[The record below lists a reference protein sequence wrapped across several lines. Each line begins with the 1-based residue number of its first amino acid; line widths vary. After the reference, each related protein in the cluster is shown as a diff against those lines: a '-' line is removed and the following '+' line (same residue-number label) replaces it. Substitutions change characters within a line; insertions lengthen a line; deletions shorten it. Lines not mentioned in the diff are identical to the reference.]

1 MPRRRRTPLT
11 LHPRG
16 SFHFT
21 ERTVSVDVSKVYN
34 PTGRHIV
41 TTILHVGRS
50 RGALEFPKSDAP
62 AIEVDAA
69 TVLGLVDMVNQWRKT
84 ARGLSPEERE
94 PVKIDAGVLSFLRTT
109 ARRAPGPALP
119 LAGRPRRA
127 WETGGAHPLEWLWI
141 DTSTGDAVVETRT
154 PVLDA
159 RGDVASYSS
168 SARSVSAKEALVW
181 LREEGEWS
189 FPHVLCEVAG
199 MDVSEIMH
207 GPLPPF
213 ALSGEPRPKR
223 RPRKS

>member
-41 TTILHVGRS
+41 LTILHVGRS

-62 AIEVDAA
+62 SVEVDAA
-69 TVLGLVDMVNQWRKT
+69 TVLGLIDMVNQWRKT
-84 ARGLSPEERE
+84 ARGLSPDERE
-94 PVKIDAGVLSFLRTT
+94 PVKINAGVLSLLRTT

-119 LAGRPRRA
+119 LEGRPRRC
-127 WETGGAHPLEWLWI
+127 WETGGAHPSEWLWI

-154 PVLDA
+154 PVVNA
-159 RGDVASYSS
+159 RGDVANYSS
-168 SARSVSAKEALVW
+168 STRSVSAKDALGW
-181 LREEGEWS
+181 LREEGEWT
-189 FPHVLCEVAG
+189 FPHVLCKVAG

-207 GPLPPF
+207 GPQEPF
-213 ALSGEPRPKR
+213 SLSGEPRPKR